1 MQFQNKVLIQG
12 FLTKKPELKTTQ
24 NGKNYTRFSV
34 CYNYSY
40 KDKKTNEWVKIP
52 YFFDVTAW
60 DKQATYAVSLEKGNA
75 ISVFGTLKQDRWIDS
90 KGITKNDKSIVATE
104 IQKLDF
110 VKSNVTE
117 DLPTSDVTEDVPVS
131 DDDVPQEEMFVF

>member
-40 KDKKTNEWVKIP
+40 KDKKTNDWVKIP
-52 YFFDVTAW
+52 YF
-60 DKQATYAVSLEKGNA
+60 
-75 ISVFGTLKQDRWIDS
+75 
-90 KGITKNDKSIVATE
+90 
-104 IQKLDF
+104 LD
-110 VKSNVTE
+110 
-117 DLPTSDVTEDVPVS
+117 VS
-131 DDDVPQEEMFVF
+131 DWNTSKVKEMKGTFYGCAFLTAFDYFV

>member
-12 FLTKKPELKTTQ
+12 FLTKKPELKNTA
-24 NGKNYTRFSV
+24 NGKNYCRFTV

-40 KDKKTNEWVKIP
+40 KDKKTEEWVKIP

-60 DKQATYAVSLEKGNA
+60 DKQATFVVSLEKGNA
-75 ISVFGTLKQDRWIDS
+75 VSVFGTLKHDRWIDA
-90 KGITKNDKSIVATE
+90 KGLTKNDKSIVATE

-110 VKSNVTE
+110 AKTIVE
-117 DLPTSDVTEDVPVS
+117 DLPISDVTEDVPVS
-131 DDDVPQEEMFVF
+131 DDDIPQQEMIF

>member
-52 YFFDVTAW
+52 YFFGVTAW

-75 ISVFGTLKQDRWIDS
+75 ISVFGTLKQDRWIDT

-110 VKSNVTE
+110 AKSNVE
-117 DLPTSDVTEDVPVS
+117 DLPTSDITEDVPVS
-131 DDDVPQEEMFVF
+131 DDDIPQEEIFVF